1 VDRHADLDGPSALQ
15 SASVPAC
22 SRPVDE
28 SEPDT
33 EPGSDI
39 EPESEVEL
47 EPEPPEP
54 PSPTQ
59 NEEKP

>member
-1 VDRHADLDGPSALQ
+1 LQ

-28 SEPDT
+28 LEPDG
-33 EPGSDI
+33 ELGSDSELESDI
-39 EPESEVEL
+39 ELAPE
-47 EPEPPEP
+47 PEP